1 MSILALNKSAR
12 HDYDIIESYE
22 AGIKLTGDE
31 VKSCKS
37 GQINLRGSY
46 AVINERG
53 VPYLIGCQIAPY
65 KHSSRV
71 KPHEPLRSRRLLLR
85 AKELSSLIGSLKEK
99 RLTLAPL
106 AFHNKRGLIKVE
118 LGLGRGKKQFEKREA
133 IKKRDI
139 EREVGRRFRR

>member
-1 MSILALNKSAR
+1 MK
-12 HDYDIIESYE
+12 SYE

-37 GQINLRGSY
+37 GQINLKGSY
-46 AVINERG
+46 AVVNAKG

-71 KPHEPLRSRRLLLR
+71 LPHDPLRSRRLLLHK
-85 AKELSSLIGSLKEK
+85 KELSSLIGALKEK
-99 RLTLAPL
+99 RFTLLPL
-106 AFHNKRGLIKVE
+106 AFHNKKGLIKVE
-118 LGLGRGKKQFEKREA
+118 LGLGRGKKQFEKRDA

-139 EREVGRRFRR
+139 EREIGRRLKS